1 MDIPINK
8 DERIELRISS
18 QEKQMFQ
25 KAQQLSGDRSFS
37 SFIIRIVKKYSEELV
52 AQNDRIIASEEDRLK
67 FFDAVFGESFPNEIL
82 REAAEKYKA
91 QSL

>member
-1 MDIPINK
+1 MDIPVNK

-18 QEKQMFQ
+18 QEKKMFQ

-52 AQNDRIIASEEDRLK
+52 AQNDRIIAGEEDRQK
-67 FFDAVFGESFPNEIL
+67 FFDAVFGESFPNETL